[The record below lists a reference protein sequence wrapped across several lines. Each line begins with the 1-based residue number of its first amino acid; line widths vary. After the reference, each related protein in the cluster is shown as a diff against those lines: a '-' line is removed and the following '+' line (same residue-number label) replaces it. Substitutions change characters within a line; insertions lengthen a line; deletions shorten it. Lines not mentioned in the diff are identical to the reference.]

1 MRAHII
7 MALSLCAATASAQN
21 KRLPSFADTPATQI
35 AGSIS
40 SDDYPVS
47 SIRNE
52 EEGTVTANFIVG
64 KNGLVKLCVP
74 SGLSQYPTL
83 MTTTCTLIQ
92 QRFRFNPAL
101 NAKNKPIV
109 SSKVIRITWKI
120 PKDVPDISIVEPGM
134 GRDVALRL
142 VVTSDGQVI
151 KCTRDVGYD
160 WILPYEEELCG
171 QFIARYSPRPVK
183 LVNGK
188 AVPQVERAL
197 ITVRVNY

>member
-1 MRAHII
+1 MRASII
-7 MALSLCAATASAQN
+7 MALSLCAATANAQDN
-21 KRLPSFADTPATQI
+21 RLSGIPGALI

-40 SDDYPVS
+40 SDDYPES
-47 SIRNE
+47 SIRRE
-52 EEGTVTANFIVG
+52 EQGSVIANLIVG
-64 KNGLVKLCVP
+64 KDGLVKSCVP
-74 SGLSQYPTL
+74 VGLPQFPTL
-83 MTTTCTLIQ
+83 EMTTCTLIH
-92 QRFRFNPAL
+92 QRFRFNPAR

-109 SSKVIRITWKI
+109 SSKAIRITWKL
-120 PKDVPDISIVEPGM
+120 PKDIPDISIVEPGM

-142 VVTSDGQVI
+142 VVSSQGQVI
-151 KCTRDVGYD
+151 KCTRDVRYD

-188 AVPQVERAL
+188 AVPQVERVL